1 MAISFKTIDLAS
13 ITTAYQASTFD
24 GNVSITFLTDTA
36 CFAVL
41 DVATSALAISAI
53 SAGNYV
59 VIPANAAVRIS
70 SANPS
75 RVWLNPTVITKKMSM
90 ILGD

>member
-1 MAISFKTIDLAS
+1 MAISFKTVDLSSTAV
-13 ITTAYQASTFD
+13 AYQASTFD

-36 CFAVL
+36 CLAVL
-41 DVATSALAISAI
+41 DVVDSGAALAAI
-53 SAGNYV
+53 TAKNYI

-75 RVWLNPTVITKKMSM
+75 RVWLNPTAATKKMSM